1 MTARRLLL
9 AALTAVI
16 VAGPLGSTAAHASF
30 AVTTAPAQVSFS
42 TATIP
47 APANFTG
54 SLACGAST
62 STMSATWTAVSGVRS
77 VSGYL
82 ITVYFSDGFKQTVQL
97 GPTATSW
104 SASIST
110 FNVTAYSVQYSVTT
124 QTLYGW
130 TKESAKTA
138 WFSC

>member
-9 AALTAVI
+9 AALTAILV
-16 VAGPLGSTAAHASF
+16 VGPLGGTAAHASF
-30 AVTTAPAQVSFS
+30 GITTAPAAVSFS
-42 TATIP
+42 TASIE
-47 APANFTG
+47 APGSFTG
-54 SLACGAST
+54 NLVCGAST
-62 STMSATWTAVSGVRS
+62 STMSATWTASTARS

-97 GPTATSW
+97 GSTATSW

-130 TKESAKTA
+130 TRESAKTA